1 VSERIGVVG
10 LSHLGLVA
18 SACLSSMGFEVV
30 AVGEPA
36 LAADLAAGKLPV
48 HEPGLEDLLARRR
61 PAFTGDYA
69 ALKGAEVVI
78 VALDTAT
85 DAENRADLSAL
96 ERHIDFAL
104 PWLPADGVVALMS
117 QVPVGYTRALTERLR
132 AKRPDFGSRVYYW
145 VETLVIGDAVARYL
159 EPERI
164 IVGGPDAEA
173 APEPLLDA
181 LLARFGC
188 PTFRMNYESA
198 ELCKAAINFYLA
210 ASVTYANTLADL
222 CEATGAS
229 MAAIVPALRSDRRI
243 GPHAYIRPG
252 LGLAGGNLERD
263 LMHLRDIA
271 ARHGIDAALPALILE
286 RSAAR
291 YDWLR
296 RAVERHVLRPGTR
309 PRIALWGLA
318 YKKNSRSTRNAVSL
332 TLLRDLA
339 GRALV
344 IAYDPQVT
352 LEPTADLQMAAS
364 ALEALDGADALVI
377 VTAWDEFGAVDPS
390 AIRESLRSPVVVDA
404 AGVLDGERSRRAGLT
419 RVAVGEAL

>member
-1 VSERIGVVG
+1 
-10 LSHLGLVA
+10 
-18 SACLSSMGFEVV
+18 
-30 AVGEPA
+30 
-36 LAADLAAGKLPV
+36 
-48 HEPGLEDLLARRR
+48 
-61 PAFTGDYA
+61 
-69 ALKGAEVVI
+69 
-78 VALDTAT
+78 
-85 DAENRADLSAL
+85 
-96 ERHIDFAL
+96 
-104 PWLPADGVVALMS
+104 VVALMS
-117 QVPVGYTRALTERLR
+117 QVPVGYTRALAERLR
-132 AKRPDFGSRVYYW
+132 AKRPDFRSRVYYW

-164 IVGGPDAEA
+164 IIGGPDAEA
-173 APEPLLDA
+173 PPEPLLDA

-188 PTFRMNYESA
+188 PAFRMNYESA

-229 MAAIVPALRSDRRI
+229 MAAILPALRSDRRI

-271 ARHGIDAALPALILE
+271 ARYGIDAALPALILE

-318 YKKNSRSTRNAVSL
+318 YKKNSRSTKNAVSL
-332 TLLRDLA
+332 KLLRDLA

-352 LEPTADLQMAAS
+352 LETTADLQMAAS
-364 ALEALDGADALVI
+364 ALQALEGADALVI
-377 VTAWDEFGAVDPS
+377 VTDWDEFAAVEPA
-390 AIRESLRSPVVVDA
+390 AIRERLRSPVVLDA
-404 AGVLDGERSRRAGLT
+404 AGVLDGDRSRRAGLT
-419 RVAVGEAL
+419 RVAVGEAQ